1 MKIRG
6 RVDGLESLSGGLAR
20 IGDSAELADALAASA
35 EDIRTAA
42 RANLQ
47 DGQPPEN
54 RRGDLAASLMIA
66 PAADGLSVTVG
77 TTASEGWHLEFGSLA
92 RPATPWL
99 QPALEAARPGILARL
114 RQRLAASAKRAG

>member
-6 RVDGLESLSGGLAR
+6 SVEGLASLRGGLAR
-20 IGDSAELADALAASA
+20 IAERAPLADALAVAA
-35 EDIRTAA
+35 EEIRSAA

-54 RRGDLAASLMIA
+54 RRGELEDSLSVA
-66 PAADGLSVTVG
+66 VAADGLNVIIG
-77 TTASEGWHLEFGSLA
+77 TTLAQGWHVEFGSLA

-99 QPALEAARPGILARL
+99 EPALEAARPKILASL
-114 RQRLAASAKRAG
+114 RQRLAVSAKR

>member
-6 RVDGLESLSGGLAR
+6 SVEGLASLRGGLAR
-20 IGDSAELADALAASA
+20 IAERAPLADALAAAA
-35 EDIRTAA
+35 EEIRSAA

-54 RRGDLAASLMIA
+54 RRGELADSLRVT
-66 PAADGLSVTVG
+66 AADDGLSVTVG
-77 TTASEGWHLEFGSLA
+77 TTLAQGWHVEFGSLA

-99 QPALEAARPGILARL
+99 EPALEAARPRILASL
-114 RQRLAASAKRAG
+114 RQRLAASAKR